1 MSRVG
6 KVPITIPTGIS
17 LKIDGSYIKASG
29 PKGELEFSFPK
40 LVQFHHEG
48 NSLTVSTNSE
58 DKFGRAMW
66 GTARNVV
73 NNMVRG
79 VSVGFSK
86 KLELVGTGYKAAIR
100 GKILVLELRFS
111 HPVFYG
117 IPSSVSIETP
127 TPTEIVISGIDKQ
140 VVGEIASEIRKL
152 RPPEPYQGKGVR
164 YAGERIIMKEGKK
177 K

>member
-6 KVPITIPTGIS
+6 KMPVTVPAGIS

-29 PKGELEFSFPK
+29 PKGELEFSFPE
-40 LVQFHHEG
+40 LVQFRYDG
-48 NSLTVSTNSE
+48 NLLTVSTNSE
-58 DKFGRAMW
+58 EKFGRSMW

-73 NNMVRG
+73 NNMIQG
-79 VSVGFSK
+79 VNTGFSK

-117 IPSSVSIETP
+117 IPSNVNIETP
-127 TPTEIVISGIDKQ
+127 TPTEIVISGINKQ